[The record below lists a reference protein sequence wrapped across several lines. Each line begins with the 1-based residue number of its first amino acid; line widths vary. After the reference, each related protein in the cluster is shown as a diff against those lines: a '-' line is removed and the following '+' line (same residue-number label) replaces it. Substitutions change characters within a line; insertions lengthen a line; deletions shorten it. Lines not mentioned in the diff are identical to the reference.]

1 VLIVAGFQEPVME
14 GESVDPAGN
23 DGATEFRQS
32 GPIWLNV
39 GINAAVMVISIDV
52 GLAH

>member
-1 VLIVAGFQEPVME
+1 VLIVAGFQEPVMD
-14 GESVDPAGN
+14 GESVDPDGK
-23 DGATEFRQS
+23 DGAAELRQS

-39 GINAAVMVISIDV
+39 GIKAAVMVISIDV